1 MKSTATV
8 PASATAPAAAAMS
21 SSAAES
27 HENHAE
33 AVAARAGEL
42 NVGGAED
49 RVVAEASDW
58 DETEIARAI
67 SLSLAGNELV
77 SMGSARNNAAP
88 SQEGQAP
95 DVLPHA
101 ASVDLEIQEQ
111 AAADNELDALPAL
124 SNDGNDCIDDYYIYD
139 DATLTGGY
147 MPCSPG
153 QPNDGAAAAHGDDS
167 VLDISFQDDALQAKP
182 VTKRKARVASSTA
195 KQQPDAVEDV
205 DFTPEPKRSRARTG
219 IKASSAKVAPSE
231 EDVSRAKAETL
242 SRKSM
247 MAAVKSARLGLL
259 RPGVAAECRCPACRV
274 APILICLSFTRCDIR
289 LHVFVDTRIA
299 ASERGTDIINALQ
312 QVRWSVVGVA
322 AERYVHA
329 ICSVSVR
336 ATCTSLRAP

>member
-1 MKSTATV
+1 MKSTAAV
-8 PASATAPAAAAMS
+8 PAAATAPAAAAVS
-21 SSAAES
+21 SSAAALS

-111 AAADNELDALPAL
+111 AAADNNLDAHPAL

-153 QPNDGAAAAHGDDS
+153 QPHDGAAAAHGDDS
-167 VLDISFQDDALQAKP
+167 ILDISFQDDALQAKP

-195 KQQPDAVEDV
+195 KQQKKQQPDAVEDV

-259 RPGVAAECRCPACRV
+259 RPGLAAECRCTACRV

-299 ASERGTDIINALQ
+299 ASERGTDVINALQ
-312 QVRWSVVGVA
+312 QVTSFVVGVGW
-322 AERYVHA
+322 
-329 ICSVSVR
+329 
-336 ATCTSLRAP
+336 L